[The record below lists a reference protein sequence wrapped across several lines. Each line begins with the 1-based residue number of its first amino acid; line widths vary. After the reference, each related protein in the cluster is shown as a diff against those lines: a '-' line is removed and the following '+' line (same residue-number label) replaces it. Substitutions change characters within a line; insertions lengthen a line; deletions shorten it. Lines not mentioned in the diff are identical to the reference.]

1 MPVFIVD
8 DEHGEFYGIPEHET
22 PGVKIGM
29 HSGGESVDPVTI
41 DRIVAERDYMPSVVP
56 FIERNLRGFTG
67 HVLESSMCM
76 YTMSPDEDFVIDRHP
91 EHDRVVFATGFSGHG
106 FKFTPVIGEYL
117 ASLAGSDHQ
126 RVRPDFAVTRF
137 ASVAP

>member
-8 DEHGEFYGIPEHET
+8 DEHGEFYGIPQHET

-29 HSGGESVDPVTI
+29 HSGGDVVDPRTI
-41 DRIVAERDYMPSVVP
+41 DRSVEESDYAPTILP
-56 FIERNLRGFTG
+56 FIERNLHGFTG
-67 HVLESSMCM
+67 KVVDMAMCM
-76 YTMSPDEDFVIDRHP
+76 YTMSPDEDFVVDRHP

-117 ASLAGSDHQ
+117 ASLSASDDVS
-126 RVRPDFAVTRF
+126 VRPDFAVSRF
-137 ASVAP
+137 AGVVS